1 MSNTIK
7 SAELAN
13 AVYVIKDAVLRS
25 QQRALSTINQELLA
39 LYYGIGRFVSVN
51 TRNKNWGSGFI
62 ETLSEQIR
70 KELPGLRG
78 FSATNLRNMRTFYEE
93 WKALENNISSVQ
105 TDKNVSSA
113 NSSVRTDELNQSV
126 SNIGLTNNNEI
137 YLLQRINIPDFPT
150 IADS

>member
-13 AVYVIKDAVLRS
+13 AVHVIKDAVLRS

-113 NSSVRTDELNQSV
+113 NSSV
-126 SNIGLTNNNEI
+126 
-137 YLLQRINIPDFPT
+137 
-150 IADS
+150 